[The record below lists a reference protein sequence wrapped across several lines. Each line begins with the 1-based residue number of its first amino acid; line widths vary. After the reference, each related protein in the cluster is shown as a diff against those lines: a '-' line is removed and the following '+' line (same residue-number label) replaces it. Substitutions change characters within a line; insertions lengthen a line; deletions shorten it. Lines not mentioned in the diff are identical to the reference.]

1 MIAAARFLKHHLHQ
15 GSTTVNDTVG
25 ELMFAFLQYNWL
37 HLLLVEEVSMS
48 LHPKPVSRVPE
59 ATARVARAAF
69 PKGNAYLTLRDELE
83 TIYTD
88 SQFAPLFS
96 HRGQSAESPW
106 RLAVVTVLQFA
117 EGLSDRQAADALR
130 SRIDWKYLLGL
141 ELEDPGF
148 NFSVLSEFRDR
159 LIAGQME
166 QKLLN
171 LLLER
176 FRGRGLLRARG
187 KQRTDS
193 THVQAAIRN
202 LNRLELVGETM
213 RHALNTLAVS
223 APAWLKTRVPSEWYE
238 RYGPR
243 FEQSRL
249 PKTESERDQL
259 ALQIGQDGWQLMLWA
274 YAPEAVQKDAA
285 VEILRRV
292 WVQQYYI
299 QEEAIFWR
307 KSDNVPPSERAIHSP
322 YDLEARFSQKRQTE
336 WLGYKAHLTETCE
349 DDRPNLIIHVETTQ
363 STVQDEQVTDPI
375 HQALAA
381 KDLLPKEHLLDRG
394 YVDTNILSDSQEQ
407 HGVEV
412 IGPIKVDT
420 TWQAQ
425 SGKGF
430 DVSCFTIDW
439 EQLRVTCPRGQ
450 VSQVWGDSKD
460 RTGNPRIYVRF
471 AKKSCRACPVRADC
485 TRSAE
490 GPRTLSFKPRPQY
503 ELLQWARQRE
513 HTQEFKDRYA
523 KRAGIEGT
531 ISQGTRSFGLRR
543 SRYIGQAKTHLQ
555 HILIAVAINLA
566 RFVDWINQVPRAA
579 TRTSA
584 FAALAQV

>member
-1 MIAAARFLKHHLHQ
+1 
-15 GSTTVNDTVG
+15 
-25 ELMFAFLQYNWL
+25 
-37 HLLLVEEVSMS
+37 MS
-48 LHPKPVSRVPE
+48 LHPQPPSRVPE
-59 ATARVARAAF
+59 ETARVAWAAF
-69 PKGNAYLTLRDELE
+69 PKGNAYLTLRDQLE

-88 SQFAPLFS
+88 SQFTPLFS
-96 HRGQSAESPW
+96 KRGQSAESPW
-106 RLAVVTVLQFA
+106 RLAVVTILQFA
-117 EGLSDRQAADALR
+117 EGLSDRQAADAVR

-141 ELEDPGF
+141 TLEDPGF
-148 NFSVLSEFRDR
+148 DFSVLSEFRDR
-159 LIAGQME
+159 LIAGEME
-166 QKLLN
+166 QQLLD

-176 FRGRGLLRARG
+176 FRERGLLRARG

-193 THVQAAIRN
+193 THVQAAIRI

-213 RHALNTLAVS
+213 RHALNNLAGS
-223 APAWLKTRVPSEWYE
+223 SPTWLKAHVPSEWYE

-243 FEQSRL
+243 FEQWRL
-249 PKTESERDQL
+249 PKTETEREKL
-259 ALQIGQDGWQLMLWA
+259 ALQIGQDGRQLLFWA
-274 YAPEAVQKDAA
+274 YAPETPETVQKELA
-285 VEILRRV
+285 VEILRCV

-299 QEEAIFWR
+299 QDEALFWR
-307 KSDNVPPSERAIHSP
+307 QSDNVPPSELSIHSP
-322 YDLEARFSQKRQTE
+322 YDPEARFSKKRQTE

-349 DDRPNLIIHVETTQ
+349 EDQPNLITHVETTV
-363 STVQDEQVTDPI
+363 STIQDEQMTEPI

-394 YVDTNILSDSQEQ
+394 YVDTNVLIDSQEQ

-412 IGPIKVDT
+412 IGPIRLDT

-439 EQLRVTCPRGQ
+439 EQRQVICPRGQ
-450 VSQVWGDSKD
+450 VSQVWTDNRRD
-460 RTGNPRIYVRF
+460 NAGNPRIYVRF
-471 AKKSCRACPVRADC
+471 AQKDCLACPVRSDC
-485 TRSAE
+485 TRSPA
-490 GPRTLSFKPRPQY
+490 GPRTVSFKPRA
-503 ELLQWARQRE
+503 ELEILQWARQRE

-531 ISQGTRSFGLRR
+531 ISQGTRSCGLRR

-555 HILIAVAINLA
+555 HILIAIAINLA

-579 TRTSA
+579 TRTSP
-584 FAALAQV
+584 FAALAQA